1 MANRQKAVKMASR
14 GASAKEIRQ
23 TTGVTGQAAR
33 NIVSRAS
40 TPAPVQTNAGTNP
53 MGTQTPTPTPT
64 PTKPTTLTQGLKI
77 AGTGGITKQDL
88 NTILDTTGKSGEKV
102 IQRLDALNQKLKG
115 KDQVGISLN
124 SGAANMLIKRAQKDY
139 TRNPFTM
146 PMQFGTGQIG
156 QALQGMLGTPGYA
169 GATIKGQMVGGR
181 EGIPGTG
188 LMDGGTAIRPG
199 GRPTVRGFGKQ
210 FTGMPSSKGPYDG
223 MMDNLDGN
231 DQGPPP
237 PPPPPTTPIE
247 PILPEELP
255 EEEQTPQFMSGSS
268 ADLANWATGF
278 KSKRSSRKG
287 AGPRAQGLGSQRVNP
302 TGSFRGGM

>member
-53 MGTQTPTPTPT
+53 MGTRTPTPTT
-64 PTKPTTLTQGLKI
+64 TKPTTFTQGLKI
-77 AGTGGITKQDL
+77 AGTGGITKQEL
-88 NTILDTTGKSGEKV
+88 NTISDTTGKSGEKV

-146 PMQFGTGQIG
+146 PMQFGPGKIG
-156 QALQGMLGTPGYA
+156 QALEGMLGTRSTGGY
-169 GATIKGQMVGGR
+169 INPQSGQQSFTAAVPSQM
-181 EGIPGTG
+181 
-188 LMDGGTAIRPG
+188 MDGGTAIRPG
-199 GRPTVRGFGKQ
+199 GRPTQRGFGKQ

-237 PPPPPTTPIE
+237 PPPPPTTPVE
-247 PILPEELP
+247 PMILEELP

>member
-53 MGTQTPTPTPT
+53 MGTRTPTPTT
-64 PTKPTTLTQGLKI
+64 TKPTTFTQGLKI
-77 AGTGGITKQDL
+77 AGTGGITKQEL
-88 NTILDTTGKSGEKV
+88 NTISDTTGKSGEKV

-124 SGAANMLIKRAQKDY
+124 SGAANMLIKKAQKAY

-146 PMQFGTGQIG
+146 PMQFGPGKIG
-156 QALQGMLGTPGYA
+156 QALEGMLGTRSTGGYINPQS
-169 GATIKGQMVGGR
+169 GKQMF
-181 EGIPGTG
+181 IPGVERTLLPRG
-188 LMDGGTAIRPG
+188 MDLMPS
-199 GRPTVRGFGKQ
+199 GRQTVRGIGKQ
-210 FTGMPSSKGPYDG
+210 FTGMPSSKKGPYDG

-237 PPPPPTTPIE
+237 PPPTPIE
-247 PILPEELP
+247 PILPEELPEEP

>member
-1 MANRQKAVKMASR
+1 
-14 GASAKEIRQ
+14 
-23 TTGVTGQAAR
+23 
-33 NIVSRAS
+33 
-40 TPAPVQTNAGTNP
+40 
-53 MGTQTPTPTPT
+53 
-64 PTKPTTLTQGLKI
+64 
-77 AGTGGITKQDL
+77 
-88 NTILDTTGKSGEKV
+88 
-102 IQRLDALNQKLKG
+102 
-115 KDQVGISLN
+115 
-124 SGAANMLIKRAQKDY
+124 
-139 TRNPFTM
+139 M

-156 QALQGMLGTPGYA
+156 KTLQGMMGSRASGGY
-169 GATIKGQMVGGR
+169 INPQSGQQSFTAAVPSRM
-181 EGIPGTG
+181 
-188 LMDGGTAIRPG
+188 MDGGTAIRPG

-237 PPPPPTTPIE
+237 PPPTTTPVE
-247 PILPEELP
+247 PMIPEELP

>member
-33 NIVSRAS
+33 NIVSRVS
-40 TPAPVQTNAGTNP
+40 TPAPVQTNAGPNP
-53 MGTQTPTPTPT
+53 MGTRTHTPTT
-64 PTKPTTLTQGLKI
+64 TKPTTLTQGLKI

-124 SGAANMLIKRAQKDY
+124 SGAANMLIKQAQKAY

-156 QALQGMLGTPGYA
+156 KSTA
-169 GATIKGQMVGGR
+169 GNAWKHVLLVVISTLKV
-181 EGIPGTG
+181 
-188 LMDGGTAIRPG
+188 
-199 GRPTVRGFGKQ
+199 GKQ
-210 FTGMPSSKGPYDG
+210 IVYSWCTFPNDGWWYSYSSWW
-223 MMDNLDGN
+223 
-231 DQGPPP
+231 PPN
-237 PPPPPTTPIE
+237 TAW
-247 PILPEELP
+247 L
-255 EEEQTPQFMSGSS
+255 
-268 ADLANWATGF
+268 W
-278 KSKRSSRKG
+278 
-287 AGPRAQGLGSQRVNP
+287 
-302 TGSFRGGM
+302 

>member
-53 MGTQTPTPTPT
+53 MGTRTPTPTT
-64 PTKPTTLTQGLKI
+64 TKPTTFTQGLKI
-77 AGTGGITKQDL
+77 AGTGGITKQEL
-88 NTILDTTGKSGEKV
+88 NTISDTTGKSGEKV

-156 QALQGMLGTPGYA
+156 KTLQGMMGSRASGGY
-169 GATIKGQMVGGR
+169 INPQSGQQSFTAAVPSRM
-181 EGIPGTG
+181 
-188 LMDGGTAIRPG
+188 MDGGTAIRPG

-237 PPPPPTTPIE
+237 PPPPPTTPVE
-247 PILPEELP
+247 PMILEELP

-287 AGPRAQGLGSQRVNP
+287 AGPRAQGLVSQRVNP

>member
-33 NIVSRAS
+33 NIVSRVS
-40 TPAPVQTNAGTNP
+40 TP
-53 MGTQTPTPTPT
+53 TPTRTPTPT

-77 AGTGGITKQDL
+77 AGTGGITKQEL
-88 NTILDTTGKSGEKV
+88 NTISDTTGKSGEKV

-124 SGAANMLIKRAQKDY
+124 SGAANMLIKRAQKAY

-146 PMQFGTGQIG
+146 PMRFGTGRIG
-156 QALQGMLGTPGYA
+156 KALQDMLGTPGA
-169 GATIKGQMVGGR
+169 MKMGGGR

-188 LMDGGTAIRPG
+188 LMMGGTAIRPG

>member
-53 MGTQTPTPTPT
+53 MGTRTPTPTT
-64 PTKPTTLTQGLKI
+64 TKPTTFTQGLKI
-77 AGTGGITKQDL
+77 AGTGGITKQEL
-88 NTILDTTGKSGEKV
+88 NTISDTTGKSGEKV

-156 QALQGMLGTPGYA
+156 KTLQGMMGSRASGGY
-169 GATIKGQMVGGR
+169 INPQSGQQSFTAAVPSRM
-181 EGIPGTG
+181 
-188 LMDGGTAIRPG
+188 MDGGTAIRPG

-237 PPPPPTTPIE
+237 PPPTTTPIE